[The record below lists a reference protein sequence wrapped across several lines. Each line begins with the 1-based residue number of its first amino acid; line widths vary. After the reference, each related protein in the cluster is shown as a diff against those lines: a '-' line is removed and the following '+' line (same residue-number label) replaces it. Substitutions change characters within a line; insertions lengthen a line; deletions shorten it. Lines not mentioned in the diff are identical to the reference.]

1 MRKNLFIR
9 ICTLM
14 LIFVISL
21 FFYTSC
27 SFNKTNDGTTPN
39 PNEPDIP
46 SPTPSITPIIPDL
59 VEVPTPVI
67 IPENMDVNEVS
78 YVYAAVALDLMSYGY
93 DVFNAVAKSQSGCEY
108 GLGYCDYDNGY
119 QFNDEDKIYLSAG
132 FLSFSTNDL
141 TTINSNDTIFL
152 SPIDEE
158 ANVIEDK
165 DIGYVVDFVENGIPG
180 GHFVANGRYV
190 KYSIYDGTVNISSYE
205 NKDSFYD
212 LSLGSIYNYDKKEYE
227 FIPYDEI
234 SSEPIEYVAL
244 TDKINAK
251 ELKENLY
258 SIIEEQEQNGYS
270 FDSITIAYVSV
281 DALNALRGILT
292 QEDSL
297 NGYSFDFL
305 NSIEFDNNTQYL
317 SFNEDGSITLKDLP
331 PLPVTEVKG
340 ILDWIVDYLVLA
352 GTGVLAVVSITFLG
366 PVVGGAISA
375 GLIGAGIQYF
385 NETVIQGKKFTDVNW
400 AKVGIMG
407 ISGAL
412 GAIVPCSGWL
422 GYVAAGA
429 VGGLTSAAMTAVDG
443 GSWEEILI
451 SGAEGA
457 LMSVVM
463 HGLFKS
469 CFPAGTSVLTEDGL
483 LPIECISVGTLVAS
497 YNIYTRKLEYRPV
510 LETYQ
515 SVGTEFAKILLS
527 NGNEIVSTKNH
538 PYYDLKTKSFVSA
551 CDLTKDSIL
560 MDSLGNELY
569 VIGIT
574 IFNENIEV
582 YNLDIE
588 TNHNYFVSDSFILVH
603 NKCDKTERAKA
614 GQNARKEALD
624 DVISGKFEKWGLDPN
639 NEHDLQIIKFVQKNK
654 RWPVLKT
661 DGIQCEFAH
670 AVDVQYIKNAFQN
683 GKITEQQ
690 YYEFIS
696 SPNNGIL
703 TSHDTHFRVLH
714 SGKYTNM
721 TDYHKAIQLRG
732 SISEY
737 VNKILQAIG
746 LTS

>member
-1 MRKNLFIR
+1 MRKILFNR

-119 QFNDEDKIYLSAG
+119 QFNDDDKIYVSAG
-132 FLSFSTNDL
+132 FLSFSANDL
-141 TTINSNDTIFL
+141 TTIKSNDTIFL
-152 SPIDEE
+152 SPVDDE

-165 DIGYVVDFVENGIPG
+165 DIGYIVDFVENGIPS
-180 GHFVANGRYV
+180 GHFVVNGRYV
-190 KYSIYDGTVNISSYE
+190 KYSIYDGIIDILSYE

-227 FIPYDEI
+227 FVPYDEI

-251 ELKENLY
+251 ELKDNLY

-270 FDSITIAYVSV
+270 FDSITIAYVSI

-305 NSIEFDNNTQYL
+305 NSIEFDNDTQYL

-331 PLPVTEVKG
+331 PLPVTEIKG
-340 ILDWIVDYLVLA
+340 ILDWLVDYLVLA
-352 GTGVLAVVSITFLG
+352 GTGALAVLSITFLG
-366 PVVGGAISA
+366 PAGGVVAA

-385 NETVIQGKKFTDVNW
+385 SETVIQGKKFSEVNW

-407 ISGAL
+407 ISGAI
-412 GAIVPCSGWL
+412 GAVVPCSGFL

-429 VGGLTSAAMTAVDG
+429 VGGLTSATMTAVDG
-443 GSWEEILI
+443 GSWEDVLI
-451 SGAEGA
+451 SGAKGA
-457 LMSVVM
+457 LSSVVM
-463 HGLFKS
+463 HGLFSS
-469 CFPAGTSVLTEDGL
+469 CFPAGTKVLTSDGL
-483 LPIECISVGTLVAS
+483 LPIESIAIGTLVAS
-497 YNIYTRKLEYRPV
+497 YNIYTKEVQYNRV
-510 LETYQ
+510 LNTYQ
-515 SVGTEFAKILLS
+515 NCAHEFTKIVLS
-527 NGNEIVSTKNH
+527 DGSEIISTKNH
-538 PYYDLKTKSFVSA
+538 PYFDVEANSYFAA
-551 CDLTKDSIL
+551 CDLTPNSIL
-560 MDSLGNELY
+560 LDSKGNKLS
-569 VIGIT
+569 V
-574 IFNENIEV
+574 IEV
-582 YNLDIE
+582 LNYEDEMIVYNINVDD
-588 TNHNYFVSDSFILVH
+588 NHNYFVGDISILVH
-603 NKCDKTERAKA
+603 NICIKSQRQKA
-614 GQNARKEALD
+614 VRDAWKNEVEVVKNGTSKYNWTPA
-624 DVISGKFEKWGLDPN
+624 EKL
-639 NEHDLQIIKFVQKNK
+639 ELLTK
-654 RWPVLKT
+654 
-661 DGIQCEFAH
+661 
-670 AVDVQYIKNAFQN
+670 
-683 GKITEQQ
+683 GKIKGYQGHHIVPVNELAGTAHES
-690 YYEFIS
+690 FIS
-696 SPNNGIL
+696 SADDIVFLSRSDHSYLHKLG
-703 TSHDTHFRVLH
+703 DTF
-714 SGKYTNM
+714 SGTKDRLSDLM
-721 TDYHKAIQLRG
+721 PWL
-732 SISEY
+732 SE
-737 VNKILQAIG
+737 KIELFTKTLIP
-746 LTS
+746 